1 MEKLGLTCH
10 LSEFEKKYGG
20 YNFAYTLSDFPKYAK
35 KSGGYKYGSEAVVFN
50 ASGIKVWHYGDEEP
64 QVIFYGNTAKNI
76 IPITSGEN
84 TEFAIYSKDNK
95 ILYENDDLKNVVY
108 WLIKNFNQYRKNF

>member
-1 MEKLGLTCH
+1 M
-10 LSEFEKKYGG
+10 
-20 YNFAYTLSDFPKYAK
+20 
-35 KSGGYKYGSEAVVFN
+35 
-50 ASGIKVWHYGDEEP
+50 
-64 QVIFYGNTAKNI
+64 KNI